1 MDYTQMA
8 KEISKLTNE
17 QLSALAMKCIELGIA
32 VPLEHA
38 LHEAQLDDIAQYEG
52 TK

>member
-1 MDYTQMA
+1 MDHAAHILA

-38 LHEAQLDDIAQYEG
+38 LHEAQLWGDDNE
-52 TK
+52 